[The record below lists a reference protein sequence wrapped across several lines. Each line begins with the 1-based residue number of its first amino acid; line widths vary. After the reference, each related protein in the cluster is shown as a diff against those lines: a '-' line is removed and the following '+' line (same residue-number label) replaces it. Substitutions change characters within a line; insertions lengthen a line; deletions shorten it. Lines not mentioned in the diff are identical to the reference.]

1 MTQTSGQVHII
12 GAGLLGTSI
21 GLRLT
26 SLGVQVSLEDQSDDH
41 LQTAIKL
48 GAGRNLL
55 DVDQISTVVV
65 CVPPEATAQVVAQ
78 ALDRFPNSIVKI
90 GRAHV

>member
-26 SLGVQVSLEDQSDDH
+26 NLGVQVSLEDQSEH
-41 LQTAIKL
+41 NLRTAIRL
-48 GAGRNLL
+48 GAGRELL
-55 DVDQISTVVV
+55 DGDQDRKSVV
-65 CVPPEATAQVVAQ
+65 
-78 ALDRFPNSIVKI
+78 
-90 GRAHV
+90 